1 MAEKKLKRRLV
12 ELIID
17 EESERFGVEA
27 ISLVEFPA
35 IEENWV
41 FFNKDNFLSLAKLDE
56 EKKTLVGAVLIPD
69 KEIPRYDQE
78 LDEEYVVYFSK
89 ETIKQAQELFMSS
102 LNNNNATYEHKVP
115 IDGLSVVESW
125 IKEDDKFDKSSQYGF
140 NKMPIG
146 TWFVKM
152 KINNEEVWEKVKNK
166 EVRGFSIEGYF
177 TDKLIEATMHDFK
190 KKKKYQDIESKIA
203 VVGALDGEP
212 LFATIEEAEMYAKL
226 FKNCEGYH
234 EHEVEGVIRYMACT
248 DHSQATEMGKKK
260 KKKKRY
266 TKEDRLS
273 DEDLLDRI
281 RMIIAQDEKDQFE
294 LMKEYITK
302 RALAKYPWKQCIADM
317 KKKYGEKSAAKICS
331 AIKRGTVKR

>member
-1 MAEKKLKRRLV
+1 MAEKKVKRLV

-56 EKKTLVGAVLIPD
+56 EKKTLVGAVLIPE

-89 ETIKQAQELFMSS
+89 ETIKKAQELFMVN
-102 LNNNNATYEHKVP
+102 LRNNNATYEHKVP

-125 IKEDDKFDKSSQYGF
+125 IKEDEKYDKSSQFGF
-140 NKMPIG
+140 EKMPIG

-152 KINNEEVWEKVKNK
+152 KISNNDEMWEKVKNK

-177 TDKLIEATMHDFK
+177 TDVLIEAS
-190 KKKKYQDIESKIA
+190 KKKKY
-203 VVGALDGEP
+203 
-212 LFATIEEAEMYAKL
+212 
-226 FKNCEGYH
+226 
-234 EHEVEGVIRYMACT
+234 
-248 DHSQATEMGKKK
+248 KKK
-260 KKKKRY
+260 Y
-266 TKEDRLS
+266 TKEDILS

-281 RMIIAQDEKDQFE
+281 RMIITQDETDQFE

-302 RALAKYPWKQCIADM
+302 KALSKYPWKQCIADM
-317 KKKYGEKSAAKICS
+317 KKKYGKESAAKICS
-331 AIKRGTVKR
+331 AIKSGTVRR

>member
-1 MAEKKLKRRLV
+1 MAEKKVKRLV

-41 FFNKDNFLSLAKLDE
+41 FFSKDNFLSLAKLDE
-56 EKKTLVGAVLIPD
+56 EKKTLVGAVLIPE
-69 KEIPRYDQE
+69 KEIPRFDQE
-78 LDEEYVVYFSK
+78 ENEEYVVYFSK
-89 ETIKQAQELFMSS
+89 ETIKQAQELFMVN
-102 LNNNNATYEHKVP
+102 LRNNNATYEHNIP

-125 IKEDDKFDKSSQYGF
+125 IKEDEKFDKSSQFGF
-140 NKMPIG
+140 EKMPLG

-152 KINNEEVWEKVKNK
+152 KVNNDEVWEKVKNK
-166 EVRGFSIEGYF
+166 QVKGFSIEGYF
-177 TDKLIEATMHDFK
+177 TDKLIEASKKKYK
-190 KKKKYQDIESKIA
+190 KKKKY
-203 VVGALDGEP
+203 
-212 LFATIEEAEMYAKL
+212 
-226 FKNCEGYH
+226 
-234 EHEVEGVIRYMACT
+234 
-248 DHSQATEMGKKK
+248 
-260 KKKKRY
+260 
-266 TKEDRLS
+266 TKEDIVT

-281 RMIIAQDEKDQFE
+281 RMIIANDEKDQFE
-294 LMKEYITK
+294 MMKNYITK

>member
-1 MAEKKLKRRLV
+1 MAEKKIKKRLV
-12 ELIID
+12 ELVID

-56 EKKTLVGAVLIPD
+56 EKKTLVGAVLIPE

-89 ETIKQAQELFMSS
+89 DTIKKAQELFMST
-102 LNNNNATYEHKVP
+102 LRNNNATYEHKTP
-115 IDGLSVVESW
+115 IEGLTVVESW
-125 IKEDDKFDKSSQYGF
+125 IKEDEKLDKSSQFGF
-140 NKMPIG
+140 EKMPIG

-152 KINNEEVWEKVKNK
+152 KVNNDEIWDKVKNK
-166 EVRGFSIEGYF
+166 EIRGFSIEGYF
-177 TDKLIEATMHDFK
+177 TDVLIEASK
-190 KKKKYQDIESKIA
+190 KKAYKDIESKIA

-212 LFATIEEAEMYAKL
+212 LFATKEEAEAYAKL
-226 FKNCEGYH
+226 FKNCEGFH
-234 EHEVEGVIRYMACT
+234 EHEEEGVVRYMACEK
-248 DHSQATEMGKKK
+248 HSDATEMKKRKYKRKKK
-260 KKKKRY
+260 Y
-266 TKEDRLS
+266 TKEDGIN

-281 RMIIAQDEKDQFE
+281 RMIITQDETDQFE

-317 KKKYGEKSAAKICS
+317 KKKYGKESAAKICS
-331 AIKRGTVKR
+331 AIKSGTVRR

>member
-89 ETIKQAQELFMSS
+89 DTIKQAQELFMSS
-102 LNNNNATYEHKVP
+102 LRNNNATYEHKVP

-152 KINNEEVWEKVKNK
+152 KIDNEEVWEKVKNK

-190 KKKKYQDIESKIA
+190 KKKYEDIESKIA

-212 LFATIEEAEMYAKL
+212 LFATKEEAEMYAKL

-234 EHEVEGVIRYMACT
+234 EHEENGVIRYMACT

-281 RMIIAQDEKDQFE
+281 RMIIAQEEKDQFQ

>member
-1 MAEKKLKRRLV
+1 MAEKKVKKRLV

-17 EESERFGVEA
+17 EQSERFGVEA

-56 EKKTLVGAVLIPD
+56 EKKTLVGAVLIPE
-69 KEIPRYDQE
+69 KEIPRFDQE
-78 LDEEYVVYFSK
+78 ENEEYVVYFSK

-102 LNNNNATYEHKVP
+102 LRNNSATYEHNVP
-115 IDGLSVVESW
+115 IQGLSVIESW
-125 IKEDDKFDKSSQYGF
+125 IKEDEKFDKSSQFGF
-140 NKMPIG
+140 EKMPLG

-152 KINNEEVWEKVKNK
+152 KVNNDEVWEKVKSK

-177 TDKLIEATMHDFK
+177 TDKLIEASKKKRYK
-190 KKKKYQDIESKIA
+190 KKKKY
-203 VVGALDGEP
+203 
-212 LFATIEEAEMYAKL
+212 
-226 FKNCEGYH
+226 
-234 EHEVEGVIRYMACT
+234 
-248 DHSQATEMGKKK
+248 
-260 KKKKRY
+260 
-266 TKEDRLS
+266 TKEDIIS

-281 RMIIAQDEKDQFE
+281 RMIISQDETDQFE
-294 LMKEYITK
+294 MMKEYITK

-331 AIKRGTVKR
+331 AIKSGTVRR